1 MIRLPGD
8 ANHAYAM
15 GLPRFYGVTAVAKHQ
30 TTKLIQE
37 KKVSDTNIELTST
50 ISEDNTLELALRE
63 IEFPQ
68 PGENQ
73 VVIRIEAAPINP
85 SDLGVMFSV
94 ADMSTASQS
103 GSAER
108 PVIRADV
115 PAKFM
120 GAVKKRI
127 GKAIPVGNEG
137 AGTVVAAGSS
147 AAAQNLMGKTVAFIG
162 GGSYKNYVC
171 ANVQSCLEL
180 EPGTTAVEGA
190 SSFVNPLT
198 ALAMVETMR
207 AEGHKAIVHAAAA
220 SNLGQMLNRICMA
233 DGVDLV
239 NIVRKPEQEKLLRD
253 MGAKYVVNSSS
264 DSFMADLTQALID
277 TGATIAFDPIGGGR
291 LASDILTCMEAA
303 VSRNMTQYSVYGSDI
318 YKQVY
323 IYGGLD
329 RGPITLNRSFGF
341 AWGVN
346 GFLLFNALGKLSK
359 ETNIAMRKRVAAEIK
374 TTFASSYTHEVS
386 LAGAL
391 QLDAISVYSKM
402 ATGEKFLIR
411 PQS

>member
-1 MIRLPGD
+1 M
-8 ANHAYAM
+8 
-15 GLPRFYGVTAVAKHQ
+15 
-30 TTKLIQE
+30 
-37 KKVSDTNIELTST
+37 SDTNIELTST
-50 ISEDNTLELALRE
+50 ISENNKLELALRE
-63 IEFPQ
+63 IEIPQ

-73 VVIRIEAAPINP
+73 VVIRVEAAPINP

-94 ADMSTASQS
+94 ADMTTAQQS
-103 GSAER
+103 GSADR
-108 PVIRADV
+108 PVISAEV

-127 GKAIPVGNEG
+127 GKSIPVGNEG

-147 AAAQNLMGKTVAFIG
+147 AAAQSLMGKTVAFIG
-162 GGSYKNYVC
+162 GGSYRKYLC

-180 EPGTTAVEGA
+180 EPGTTAVEAA

-220 SNLGQMLNRICMA
+220 SNLGQMLNRICIA
-233 DGVDLV
+233 DGIDLV
-239 NIVRKPEQEKLLRD
+239 NIVRKPEQEALLRD
-253 MGAKYVVNSSS
+253 LGAKYVVNSSS

-303 VSRNMTQYSVYGSDI
+303 VSRNMTEYSVYGSDI

-329 RGPITLNRSFGF
+329 RGPITLNRTFGF

-346 GFLLFNALGKLSK
+346 GFLLFNALGKLGK
-359 ETNIAMRKRVAAEIK
+359 DTAAAMRKRIAAEIK
-374 TTFASSYTHEVS
+374 TTFASHYTHEVS

-391 QLDAISVYSKM
+391 QLDALSVYGKQ
-402 ATGEKFLIR
+402 ATGEKFLIK